1 MGESKGEKGRHRER
15 DGRKSRQAK
24 EMVKRSKMGR
34 RRKEKM
40 LERDGGEERQEEW
53 KAREETPLSWHR

>member
-1 MGESKGEKGRHRER
+1 MRESKGEKGRHRER

-34 RRKEKM
+34 RRRKE
-40 LERDGGEERQEEW
+40 
-53 KAREETPLSWHR
+53 